1 MPLSWARAA
10 AREGPSVRALLLCL
24 RSKPFAPEVTAR
36 EHYLPAAA
44 SAGGAPPPPPPPPPR
59 RGPPAGAPP
68 LLGAARP
75 AGQVFVRGR
84 DRPPLAAGDPHP
96 LREDVVGV

>member
-10 AREGPSVRALLLCL
+10 ARDGPSVRALLLCL

-44 SAGGAPPPPPPPPPR
+44 SAGGAPPPRAPG
-59 RGPPAGAPP
+59 RGTPTSRPLRAPEALALPLAEAPEVAPDLLGIDLPAGEMH
-68 LLGAARP
+68 
-75 AGQVFVRGR
+75 VRRR
-84 DRPPLAAGDPHP
+84 D
-96 LREDVVGV
+96 